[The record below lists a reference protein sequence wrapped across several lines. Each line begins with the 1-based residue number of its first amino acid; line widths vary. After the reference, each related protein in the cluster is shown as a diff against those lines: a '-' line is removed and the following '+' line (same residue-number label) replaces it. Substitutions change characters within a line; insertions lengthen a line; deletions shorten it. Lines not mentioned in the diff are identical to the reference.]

1 MRISTSYSSEQSL
14 NVMLQQQSELGKT
27 QLQITTG
34 KRIQSPSDDPVAA
47 VKVLDL
53 QRQINLSQQYLDNAD
68 KAENKLSVSE
78 GLMTSS
84 GDLVQRIRELAVQ
97 GLSDT
102 NSADSRKAIAAEI
115 NQLNQALL
123 GIANSTDVNGEYVFS
138 GYETDSAAFG
148 STSPFSYLPTSP
160 GAGDGQ
166 RNIRV
171 GEGYSVEIN
180 EPGNDVFVANST
192 NTLGVTSSQS
202 IFKTID
208 DFVNDLN
215 ANTVGAASANG
226 DILANIDNGLDAIL
240 AARTRVGTRMN
251 AVEQQR
257 DVNDGIKFSMET
269 TLSQVED
276 LDYAEAISRLSLQK
290 TGLEAAQQTFI
301 KVQGLSLFNYL

>member
-1 MRISTSYSSEQSL
+1 MRISTNYSSQQSL

-34 KRIQSPSDDPVAA
+34 KRIQSPSDDPVSA

-84 GDLVQRIRELAVQ
+84 SDLIQRIRELAVQ

-102 NSADSRKAIAAEI
+102 NSAENRKAIASEI

-148 STSPFSYLPTSP
+148 TTTPFSYLPTSP

-166 RNIRV
+166 RSIRV

-180 EPGNDVFVANST
+180 EPGNKVFVASHDVN
-192 NTLGVTSSQS
+192 GSQT
-202 IFKTID
+202 IFETID

-215 ANTVGAASANG
+215 ANTVGTASANG
-226 DILANIDNGLDAIL
+226 DILANLDNGLDAVL
-240 AARTRVGTRMN
+240 AARTRVGTRIN
-251 AVEQQR
+251 AVDQQR
-257 DVNDGIKFSMET
+257 DVNEGIKFSMDKM
-269 TLSQVED
+269 LSQVED